1 MGNRVART
9 VGRYEIL
16 EELGRGG
23 MATVFLARQADLDR
37 LVALKELSA
46 FRQADPAFTQRFLR
60 ESRLAGSLSHPNI
73 VTVHDFFEYDG
84 VPYIAMEYVTGGS
97 LRPHIGHMSL
107 SQVAGTLEGMLSA
120 LDHAEHHQIVHRDI
134 KPENVLVTAQ
144 GRVKITDFGIAKATG
159 NATTGSFLTAT
170 GTTVGTPNYMAPE
183 QAMGQEVGPWTDLY
197 SVGVM
202 AFELFVGHV
211 PFYDTEEPMAV
222 LMRQVSDP
230 IPPARSINPEVDD
243 AISDWIER
251 LVVKD
256 PEKRVRSAREAW
268 EEFEE
273 IIIELVGP
281 RWRRTAPLVVSS
293 QRPADL
299 PAGPHTPPPTTAA
312 RPPLMPTWEVPNWG
326 PTTSEAP
333 TRRLDDDGD
342 AALAGTV
349 MPDAPTRRL
358 DDRDEAPE
366 RERGRRGKLL
376 KVALVSLATIAVL
389 AAAFGRPGSTPGGPS
404 EAPTSTPV
412 ATVTGPDMSLQVP
425 RGWRRVRPAPDVGLP
440 LSNAVAAGPRGKA
453 GGPVVEFGLVKGNR
467 AANSTLLPAAFLSST
482 GQSSGSAPAHTAVR
496 LPKQSLEAWRYTGL
510 RPVGV
515 ARELTVY
522 TVPTSAGVATVA
534 CAVPASQAAS
544 LAAQCDAIAGTLQLK
559 KATRLSG
566 RRERHVRDRPQ
577 RHDRRASA
585 DLKVP
590 GSHPAGRTDPR
601 RSGGRRERAGER
613 IRRRRGAARGAAA
626 EPGGQAGKR
635 RAGHGTPCCC
645 GGISEGSARGDRW
658 RRGRV
663 PHRKRGRSR
672 RNDAGQLRAGG
683 CGCCRV
689 QVGGSKRELRQLLGR
704 RASALGLERRL
715 GRLERRF
722 GRLKPGPAGERRG
735 RLEVR
740 RPERRLS

>member
-73 VTVHDFFEYDG
+73 VTVHDFFESDG

-256 PEKRVRSAREAW
+256 PKKRVRSAMKPGKNSRRSSSSWWDHAGGARPRW
-268 EEFEE
+268 S
-273 IIIELVGP
+273 GP
-281 RWRRTAPLVVSS
+281 R
-293 QRPADL
+293 
-299 PAGPHTPPPTTAA
+299 
-312 RPPLMPTWEVPNWG
+312 
-326 PTTSEAP
+326 
-333 TRRLDDDGD
+333 
-342 AALAGTV
+342 
-349 MPDAPTRRL
+349 
-358 DDRDEAPE
+358 
-366 RERGRRGKLL
+366 
-376 KVALVSLATIAVL
+376 
-389 AAAFGRPGSTPGGPS
+389 
-404 EAPTSTPV
+404 
-412 ATVTGPDMSLQVP
+412 
-425 RGWRRVRPAPDVGLP
+425 
-440 LSNAVAAGPRGKA
+440 
-453 GGPVVEFGLVKGNR
+453 
-467 AANSTLLPAAFLSST
+467 
-482 GQSSGSAPAHTAVR
+482 
-496 LPKQSLEAWRYTGL
+496 
-510 RPVGV
+510 
-515 ARELTVY
+515 
-522 TVPTSAGVATVA
+522 
-534 CAVPASQAAS
+534 
-544 LAAQCDAIAGTLQLK
+544 
-559 KATRLSG
+559 SG
-566 RRERHVRDRPQ
+566 RRTSPRVRTPLPRRRP
-577 RHDRRASA
+577 H
-585 DLKVP
+585 
-590 GSHPAGRTDPR
+590 DPR
-601 RSGGRRERAGER
+601 
-613 IRRRRGAARGAAA
+613 
-626 EPGGQAGKR
+626 
-635 RAGHGTPCCC
+635 
-645 GGISEGSARGDRW
+645 
-658 RRGRV
+658 
-663 PHRKRGRSR
+663 
-672 RNDAGQLRAGG
+672 
-683 CGCCRV
+683 
-689 QVGGSKRELRQLLGR
+689 
-704 RASALGLERRL
+704 
-715 GRLERRF
+715 
-722 GRLKPGPAGERRG
+722 
-735 RLEVR
+735 
-740 RPERRLS
+740 

>member
-73 VTVHDFFEYDG
+73 VTVHDYFEHDR

-97 LRPHIGHMSL
+97 LRPQIGHMSL

-120 LDHAEHHQIVHRDI
+120 LDHAEHHQIVHRDV
-134 KPENVLVTAQ
+134 KPENVMVTAQ

-159 NATTGSFLTAT
+159 SANSGSFLTAT

-230 IPPARSINPEVDD
+230 IPPARSINPEVDV

-251 LVVKD
+251 LLVKE

-268 EEFEE
+268 EELEE

-293 QRPADL
+293 QRPPDL

-333 TRRLDDDGD
+333 TRRLDDDAD

-358 DDRDEAPE
+358 DDRDEAQE
-366 RERGRRGKLL
+366 RERGPRGKLL
-376 KVALVSLATIAVL
+376 KLALVLLATIAVL

-404 EAPTSTPV
+404 ETPTSTPV
-412 ATVTGPDMSLQVP
+412 STVTGPDMSLQVP
-425 RGWRRVRPAPDVGLP
+425 RGWRRARPAPDVGLP

-453 GGPVVEFGLVKGNR
+453 GGPVVEFGLVKGNK

-534 CAVPASQAAS
+534 CAVPASEAAS

-559 KATRLSG
+559 KATAYPVGASDTYATALNGTIGELQQTSRSQENTLQG
-566 RRERHVRDRPQ
+566 AQ
-577 RHDRRASA
+577 TLAGQAAAANALASA
-585 DLKVP
+585 YDAAAAQLAALQLSPADRQANGALVSALRAAGAAYRKAARAATAGDAEAYRTASAAVP
-590 GSHPAGRTDPR
+590 SATTQVNSALAGVAAAGYKSVAPSGSSGNS
-601 RSGGRRERAGER
+601 SGGGSGSSGGDS
-613 IRRRRGAARGAAA
+613 GASGGDSGASNPA
-626 EPGGQAGKR
+626 PQSDVGDSR
-635 RAGHGTPCCC
+635 SDDP
-645 GGISEGSARGDRW
+645 SDDSAD
-658 RRGRV
+658 
-663 PHRKRGRSR
+663 P
-672 RNDAGQLRAGG
+672 
-683 CGCCRV
+683 
-689 QVGGSKRELRQLLGR
+689 
-704 RASALGLERRL
+704 
-715 GRLERRF
+715 
-722 GRLKPGPAGERRG
+722 
-735 RLEVR
+735 
-740 RPERRLS
+740 